1 MTFRTKEQWQLHED
15 QVFMIAQALVASGKH
30 TNPYELAR
38 EAVEIS
44 RAVKNDFV
52 RYQRE
57 WYEEKEKEQQIEIE
71 KQKQKPEPA
80 E

>member
-1 MTFRTKEQWQLHED
+1 MTHRQQYEQ

-57 WYEEKEKEQQIEIE
+57 WYEEKEKS
-71 KQKQKPEPA
+71 EPA

>member
-1 MTFRTKEQWQLHED
+1 MTYRTKEEWQIHED

-44 RAVKNDFV
+44 RTVKNDFV

-57 WYEEKEKEQQIEIE
+57 WYEEREKEQQIEIQKE
-71 KQKQKPEPA
+71 KSEPA

>member
-1 MTFRTKEQWQLHED
+1 
-15 QVFMIAQALVASGKH
+15 
-30 TNPYELAR
+30 LAR

-57 WYEEKEKEQQIEIE
+57 WYEEKEKS
-71 KQKQKPEPA
+71 EPA

>member
-1 MTFRTKEQWQLHED
+1 MTLRTKEEWQLHED

-44 RAVKNDFV
+44 SAVKNDFV
-52 RYQRE
+52 RYRRE
-57 WYEEKEKEQQIEIE
+57 WYEEIEKEME
-71 KQKQKPEPA
+71 KRKA
-80 E
+80 

>member
-1 MTFRTKEQWQLHED
+1 
-15 QVFMIAQALVASGKH
+15 MIAQALVASGKH

-57 WYEEKEKEQQIEIE
+57 WYEESQ
-71 KQKQKPEPA
+71 PA

>member
-1 MTFRTKEQWQLHED
+1 MTYRTKEEWQIHED
-15 QVFMIAQALVASGKH
+15 QVFMIAQALVASGKQ

-44 RAVKNDFV
+44 RTVKNDFV

-57 WYEEKEKEQQIEIE
+57 WYEEREKEQQIEIQKE
-71 KQKQKPEPA
+71 KSEPA

>member
-57 WYEEKEKEQQIEIE
+57 WYEEKEKE
-71 KQKQKPEPA
+71 KSEPA

>member
-1 MTFRTKEQWQLHED
+1 MTYRTKEEWQLHED

-52 RYQRE
+52 RYRRE
-57 WYEEKEKEQQIEIE
+57 WYEEIE
-71 KQKQKPEPA
+71 KQIEKPEPA

>member
-57 WYEEKEKEQQIEIE
+57 LYEEKEKS
-71 KQKQKPEPA
+71 EPA